1 MRNFKKIALLGLSF
15 SLFFYGC
22 NENNSYNP
30 NLIKETKKIEINEK
44 IKTHNH
50 PRIYNRL
57 TEEFIKKEKGISEDV
72 INKNIKYL
80 DKKDVWIYHLVDS
93 TESNSKFACENK
105 MTGLLSGLEINM
117 FHNFCTVHEV
127 DSLSLKDLKPEY
139 ISLKNLLNELNLIYE
154 KDSSHSY
161 KSLKE
166 MYFLIGKNI
175 IPNEE
180 ITDLPIQEIISGKG
194 GVCRDIVS
202 TYYPLLDYYGFD
214 AGFKFGISNKILH
227 TWLSMNL
234 NGDYFELDP
243 SWYSN
248 YMIPLEKRLKEDN

>member
-1 MRNFKKIALLGLSF
+1 MK
-15 SLFFYGC
+15 
-22 NENNSYNP
+22 
-30 NLIKETKKIEINEK
+30 
-44 IKTHNH
+44 
-50 PRIYNRL
+50 
-57 TEEFIKKEKGISEDV
+57 
-72 INKNIKYL
+72 
-80 DKKDVWIYHLVDS
+80 
-93 TESNSKFACENK
+93 
-105 MTGLLSGLEINM
+105 
-117 FHNFCTVHEV
+117 
-127 DSLSLKDLKPEY
+127 Y

-248 YMIPLEKRLKEDN
+248 YMIPLEKRLKEHNLGSVASTSRRKPLKLVYFEGYISEKEARHREQNLKLRARALRQLLNRIKLSVEG